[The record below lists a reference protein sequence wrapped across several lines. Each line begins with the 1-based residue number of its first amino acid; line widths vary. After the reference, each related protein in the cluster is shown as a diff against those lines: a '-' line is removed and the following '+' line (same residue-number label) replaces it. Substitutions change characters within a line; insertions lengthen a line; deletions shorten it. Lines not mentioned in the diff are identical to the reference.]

1 VLTEKEFIKS
11 FEDHFCDIED
21 HRQAGKIAYP
31 LIEMFFLSVM
41 AVASHAES
49 WEQIEAFGEAHLETL
64 QEYLPFAN
72 GAPSDCTIRRF
83 FTAFDPNELN
93 KILLKYFGQNLDD
106 KHIAIDGKTL
116 RGSKYQDQRAFHF
129 LNVYA
134 SESGVTLFGKILDS
148 KDNEITA
155 IPEAIECLDIKGSVV
170 TIDAMGCQK
179 TIAKQIIDKG
189 ADYIF
194 GLKENHATLY
204 YQVEKAFQTDATVFF
219 NMDISE
225 THDKGHGRI
234 EHRKCRVIRDLA
246 KITEC
251 SKWAGIQSVIEV
263 RRVITEKEKTSE
275 AINYY
280 ISSSSAAS
288 EVMLKSIRSH
298 WAIESMHW
306 ILDVVFHEDKSGIRM
321 GNAPA
326 NMAIIRRFVLNI
338 LTKIKKKKETRPL
351 MMFAM
356 GLTAKNVKRF
366 ANVLMQTN

>member
-1 VLTEKEFIKS
+1 MLTEKEFIKS

-31 LIEMFFLSVM
+31 LIEMFFLGVV

-49 WEQIEAFGEAHLETL
+49 WQQIEAFGEAHLETL
-64 QEYLPFAN
+64 QEYLPFEN

-83 FTAFDPNELN
+83 FTTFDPNELN
-93 KILLKYFGQNLDD
+93 KILLKYFGQGLKD
-106 KHIAIDGKTL
+106 KHFAIDGKTL

-134 SESGVTLFGKILDS
+134 SESGITLFGKILDS
-148 KDNEITA
+148 KENEITA
-155 IPEAIECLDIKGSVV
+155 IPEAIECLDIKGGIV
-170 TIDAMGCQK
+170 TVDAMGCQK
-179 TIAKQIIDKG
+179 TIAKQIIDKE

-194 GLKENHATLY
+194 GLKGNHATLY
-204 YQVEKAFQTDATVFF
+204 HQVEKAFQTDATMFF
-219 NMDISE
+219 NMDIAE
-225 THDKGHGRI
+225 TYDKGHGRI
-234 EHRKCRVIRDLA
+234 EYRKCRVIHDLT

-263 RRVITEKEKTSE
+263 RRVVTEKEKISE
-275 AINYY
+275 STNYY
-280 ISSSSAAS
+280 ISSSAQSAEA
-288 EVMLKSIRSH
+288 MLKSIRSH

-338 LTKIKKKKETRPL
+338 LTKIKQKRETRPL

-356 GLTAKNVKRF
+356 GMTAKNVKRF
-366 ANVLMQTN
+366 ADVLIKHN